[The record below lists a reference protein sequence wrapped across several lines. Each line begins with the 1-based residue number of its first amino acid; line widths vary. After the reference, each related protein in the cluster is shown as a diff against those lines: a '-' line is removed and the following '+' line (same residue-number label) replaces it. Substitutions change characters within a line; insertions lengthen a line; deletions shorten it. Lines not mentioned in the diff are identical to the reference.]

1 MDMSFPKGFLWG
13 AATASYQ
20 IEGAW
25 NEDGKGESIWDRF
38 THQKRNILYG
48 HNGDVACDHYHRFEE
63 DVSLM
68 KELGLKAYRFSIAWT
83 RIFPDGFGTV
93 NQKGLEFYDRLIN
106 KLVEN
111 GIEPVVTLYHWDL
124 PQKLQDI
131 GGWANPEIVNYYFD
145 YAMLVINRYKDKVKK
160 WITFNE
166 PYCIAFLGYFHG
178 IHAPGIKDFKVAMD
192 VVHSLMLSHFKV
204 VKAVKENNIDV
215 EVGIT
220 LNLTPVYLQTERLGY
235 KVSEIEREMVSLSSQ
250 LDNQLFLDP
259 VLKGSYPQKLLDYLV
274 QKDLLD
280 SQKALSM
287 QQEVKENFIFPDF
300 LGINYYTRAVR
311 LYDENSSWI
320 FPIRWEHPAGEYT
333 EMGWEVFPQG
343 LFDLLIWIKESY
355 PQIPI
360 YITENGAAYNDIV
373 TEDGKV
379 HDSKRI
385 EYLKQHFEAARKA
398 IENGVDLRGYFVW
411 SLMDNFEW
419 AMGYT
424 KRFGIIYVDYE
435 TQKRIKKDSFYFYQQ
450 YIKENS

>member
-1 MDMSFPKGFLWG
+1 
-13 AATASYQ
+13 
-20 IEGAW
+20 
-25 NEDGKGESIWDRF
+25 
-38 THQKRNILYG
+38 
-48 HNGDVACDHYHRFEE
+48 
-63 DVSLM
+63 
-68 KELGLKAYRFSIAWT
+68 
-83 RIFPDGFGTV
+83 
-93 NQKGLEFYDRLIN
+93 
-106 KLVEN
+106 
-111 GIEPVVTLYHWDL
+111 
-124 PQKLQDI
+124 
-131 GGWANPEIVNYYFD
+131 
-145 YAMLVINRYKDKVKK
+145 MLVINRYKDKVKK

-166 PYCIAFLGYFHG
+166 PYCIAFLGHFYG
-178 IHAPGIKDFKVAMD
+178 VHAPGIKDFKVAMD

-333 EMGWEVFPQG
+333 AMGWEVFPQG
-343 LFDLLIWIKESY
+343 LYDLLIWIKESY

-360 YITENGAAYNDIV
+360 YITENGAAYNDKV
-373 TEDGKV
+373 EDGRV
-379 HDSKRI
+379 HDQKRV